1 MFAKGSVRKIK
12 IVLNTINKKEVDSIP
27 NRAADKFE

>member
-1 MFAKGSVRKIK
+1 MFAKGPVRKNK
-12 IVLNTINKKEVDSIP
+12 NCFKHNYKKEVDSIP